1 MKTVRNNPCRPRRVY
16 IEIVFTLLCKHLLQD
31 GTLKCEQNSTSPLL
45 DAAVLLGSDKQLEW
59 GAVLCACSSCCHGL
73 LPSPAPALPPPNL
86 GIVSAFPPP
95 PPPVLPPPRAVFQ
108 TLSKPWF
115 AQGCSDFPTL
125 CSSRCQVCEHAPRS
139 WVVMM
144 FWLRWRLQD
153 VVSKINTALLC
164 SSAPHF
170 IFFQVQAFSCPLQN
184 CFQSLSMCVCDLQW
198 VIS

>member
-86 GIVSAFPPP
+86 GIVSACPPPP

-125 CSSRCQVCEHAPRS
+125 CSSRCQVCEHAQGVG
-139 WVVMM
+139 W
-144 FWLRWRLQD
+144 W
-153 VVSKINTALLC
+153 
-164 SSAPHF
+164 
-170 IFFQVQAFSCPLQN
+170 
-184 CFQSLSMCVCDLQW
+184 
-198 VIS
+198 